1 MGDSAQEQRDRYIV
15 GAYATS
21 PNIYK
26 WDQETELQYFNELK
40 KLPSIRGLELPF
52 WGDGLHPFD
61 DRWLLENIDPSW
73 ENVLTCVPGTM
84 KSLQTDSNFGLASK
98 SEESRKKAI
107 ELYKRALLS
116 VRKLN
121 EHLGKNAVLAVHIT
135 SSPSNARN
143 NIVGCAE
150 KFLDSLLEIS
160 SWDWCGAR
168 IVIEHCDAYS
178 EGFKPQKGFLD
189 LDDEIDSVSRANEKT
204 NTNVG
209 ITINWARSV
218 IEKRNV
224 LGAVEHISEVARSGM
239 LSGIMFSGVTDRK
252 DNKYGQWEDTHM
264 PPAREG
270 NMEYYEDDSLMTA
283 GNMEAS
289 LAACDIRMLDYIGI
303 KLLAMPE
310 DTSIERRVG
319 LNRDAM
325 GLLDIVISRSHDTNL
340 DRMQY

>member
-1 MGDSAQEQRDRYIV
+1 MDDSVQEQRGSYIV

-21 PNIYK
+21 PNLFE

-84 KSLQTDSNFGLASK
+84 KSLESDPNFGLASK
-98 SEESRKKAI
+98 SEKSRKDALT
-107 ELYKRALLS
+107 LYKKALLA

-121 EHLGKNAVLAVHIT
+121 NHLGKEAVLAVHIT
-135 SSPSNARN
+135 SSPSNTMN
-143 NIVGCAE
+143 NVTGSVDR
-150 KFLDSLLEIS
+150 FLESLLEIA
-160 SWDWCGAR
+160 SWDWCGAK
-168 IVIEHCDAYS
+168 IVMEHCDAYS
-178 EGFKPQKGFLD
+178 ERFKPQKGFLP

-204 NTNVG
+204 NTNMG

-239 LSGIMFSGVTDRK
+239 LSGIMFSGVTDIK
-252 DNKYGQWEDTHM
+252 DHKYGQWEDTHM
-264 PPAREG
+264 PPARAFDV
-270 NMEYYEDDSLMTA
+270 EYYEDGSLMTVE
-283 GNMEAS
+283 NIEAS
-289 LAACDIRMLDYIGI
+289 LMACDMKTLDYIGI
-303 KLLAMPE
+303 KLQAIPKDAL
-310 DTSIERRVG
+310 IVRRIG
-319 LNRDAM
+319 INRDAM
-325 GLLDIVISRSHDTNL
+325 KILDIVTSRVHDANV
-340 DRMQY
+340 